1 MLGFK
6 IRNNS
11 QNFIK
16 NFFSKQIH
24 NWIRKDP
31 DYHRAFM
38 LLFDC
43 LPTQIQDELARKKD
57 LIFIKMDGQFAST
70 IEADKKKSII
80 LIYEDLLKLFK
91 GPRFPQGVAV
101 LAHELGH
108 ILRNHAKRHISIL
121 DSQFEADQFAIEVGF
136 EEELIDFL
144 SDNIDKGDCKI
155 RLENILVNK

>member
-1 MLGFK
+1 MLGFNTK
-6 IRNNS
+6 NNS
-11 QNFIK
+11 QVFIK
-16 NFFSKQIH
+16 NFFAKQVH

-31 DYHRAFM
+31 DYYRAFV

-43 LPTQIQDELARKKD
+43 LPQKIKAELNRKKD
-57 LIFIKMDGQFAST
+57 IIFLKVDGQFAST
-70 IEADKKKSII
+70 IEANHKKSIV

-108 ILRNHAKRHISIL
+108 IFRDHAKRHISII
-121 DSQFEADQFAIEVGF
+121 DTQFEADQFAVEIGL

-144 SDNIDKGDCKI
+144 SDHIEKGDCKI
-155 RLENILVNK
+155 RLDKLLINK